1 MMPVVKQTADL
12 GQYFGF
18 LTPIIP
24 SKVLHEMINAL
35 WRRNFVTPLQ
45 FIEKSLRFHLEYDT
59 FPSCFTVDS
68 KIETHYRCFSL
79 I

>member
-45 FIEKSLRFHLEYDT
+45 FIDK
-59 FPSCFTVDS
+59 
-68 KIETHYRCFSL
+68 
-79 I
+79 